1 MYNYTLSFIVG
12 LISMGWVVISY
23 FTDKKKVYLFLQATG
38 IVFLILSYL
47 FISEF
52 FAMIGL
58 GVGLARALT
67 FFAYENKNKPAPLWL
82 SFLFA
87 GLTVLAYV
95 IVNVVVFQ
103 DYAIWDILYLT
114 ALLFYAFTFRIRNLS
129 VMRLVTIIPT
139 GLSVVYGFGIGATA
153 FVIVAYIFEFS
164 ANMLAILKQ
173 DILPKYKSKNQKE
186 TD

>member
-1 MYNYTLSFIVG
+1 MYDYTLSFVLG

-23 FTDKKKVYLFLQATG
+23 FTDKKKLYLILQAIG
-38 IVFLILSYL
+38 IIFLILSYL
-47 FISEF
+47 FISKF

-58 GVGLARALT
+58 GVGLARAVT
-67 FFAYENKNKPAPLWL
+67 FFVYENKNKPAPSWL

-95 IVNVVVFQ
+95 LVNVVILQ
-103 DYAIWDILYLT
+103 DYAIWDVLYLT
-114 ALLFYAFTFRIRNLS
+114 ALVFYAFTFRIRNLS

-139 GLSVVYGFGIGATA
+139 GLSVFYGFGVGATA

-164 ANMLAILKQ
+164 ANLLAIFQQ
-173 DILPKYKSKNQKE
+173 DILPKYKSKTQQKN
-186 TD
+186 D